1 MTDLKIALVQ
11 SSLVWEN
18 HSANLELMNKHLNS
32 ISGVDLIVL
41 PEMFTTGF
49 SMEPARLAEKMDGK
63 TMQWLTQKAKE
74 KSAVITGSF
83 IVEENNQYF
92 NRLIWMRAD
101 GTYEKYDKR
110 HLFRMAG
117 ENNLYTEGKTKL
129 IVDLNGWKIC
139 PLICYDLRFPVWS
152 RNINNECDVLL
163 YTANWPEVRNH
174 AWKSLLPARAIENQ
188 CYVLGLNRVGMDGK
202 ALHYSGDSVV
212 LDFLGKPIAQANAGK
227 EEVVFA
233 ILRSDELVKFRSSF
247 PANLDADEFTL
258 PIS

>member
-1 MTDLKIALVQ
+1 MEDLKIALVQ
-11 SSLVWEN
+11 TSLVWEN
-18 HSANLELMNKHLNS
+18 HVASLELINKHLDK

-63 TMQWLTQKAKE
+63 TIQWLQQKARE
-74 KSAVITGSF
+74 KNAVITGSF

-101 GTYEKYDKR
+101 GSFEHYDKR

-117 ENNLYTEGKTKL
+117 ENNIYTEGKKKL
-129 IVDLNGWKIC
+129 IVNLKGWKVC

-152 RNINNECDVLL
+152 RNVQHEYDVLL

-188 CYVLGLNRVGMDGK
+188 CFVLGLNRVGMDGK
-202 ALHYSGDSVV
+202 ALHYSGDSMI
-212 LDFLGKPIAQANAGK
+212 LDFFGKPLSQASAGK
-227 EEVVFA
+227 EEVLLA
-233 ILRSDELVKFRSSF
+233 TLKKEDLDKFRSNF
-247 PANLDADEFTL
+247 PANLDADRFEIF
-258 PIS
+258 